1 MVEALRTILIADD
14 GEDDMFLLRH
24 AFASTGLPCQ
34 LRFVRDGEEAI
45 DYLQRN
51 PPYCD
56 VRVFPVP
63 SALILDLKMPRLDGF
78 QVLEWLRSRP
88 AFAQL
93 LVLVH
98 SGSDLDE
105 DKLRA
110 MQLGADA
117 YFVKSPSRRAR
128 EAMFHAIFDLLKTHL
143 AAAA

>member
-1 MVEALRTILIADD
+1 MVEAPRTLLIADD
-14 GEDDMFLLRH
+14 SEDDKFLLRH
-24 AFASTGLPCQ
+24 AFARTGLPCQ
-34 LRFVRDGEEAI
+34 LRFVQDGQQAI

-56 VRVFPVP
+56 IRVFPIP
-63 SALILDLKMPRLDGF
+63 SALILDLKMPHLDGF
-78 QVLEWLRSRP
+78 QVLEWLQSRP
-88 AFAQL
+88 PFGHL

-98 SGSDLDE
+98 SGSDLEE

-110 MQLGADA
+110 MQLGAAA
-117 YFVKSPSRRAR
+117 YFVKSPRRRAR